1 MADHDGRPHALQMIF
16 AFLLGLMV
24 VALVGVG
31 VHKFYPAPSQSD
43 SKLQKLDSE
52 QKALETS
59 QRLVGTMSS
68 PHKAFYEKVSADLAA
83 EKKAIQTGRNSWIRN
98 TIIIL
103 IAFAAL
109 VLGLSIVLSER
120 SRGIANGLLLG
131 GLFTMWYCA
140 AWSFTRSGPSTRWAV
155 VAVAVL
161 VTLAVGY
168 LKFVRMRKPEA
179 SGAT

>member
-1 MADHDGRPHALQMIF
+1 MADHDGRRHALQTIL
-16 AFLLGLMV
+16 AFFLGVMV
-24 VALVGVG
+24 VALVGAG
-31 VHKFYPAPSQSD
+31 VHGFYPSPSQSD

-68 PHKAFYEKVSADLAA
+68 SHKAFYEKVSANLAA
-83 EKKAIQTGRNSWIRN
+83 EKKAVLTGRNTWIRN
-98 TIIIL
+98 TILLL

-109 VLGLSIVLSER
+109 VMGLSIVLAKRFR
-120 SRGIANGLLLG
+120 SVADGLVLG

-140 AWSFTRSGPSTRWAV
+140 VWSFTRSGPSTRWAV
-155 VAVAVL
+155 VVVAVL

-168 LKFVRMRKPEA
+168 LKFVPRGKTDA
-179 SGAT
+179 SDAT